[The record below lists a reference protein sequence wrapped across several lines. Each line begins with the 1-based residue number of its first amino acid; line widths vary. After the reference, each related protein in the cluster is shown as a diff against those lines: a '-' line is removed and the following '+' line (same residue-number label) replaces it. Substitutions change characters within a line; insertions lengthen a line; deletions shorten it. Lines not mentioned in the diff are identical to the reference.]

1 MSRKTSVTAWIDG
14 RMKADSRL
22 AREVDEILGEMRLE
36 QDLAALRE
44 KRRLTQ
50 RQVARLLGTSQPY
63 VAKLES
69 GRVKNLGIGTL
80 VKYARALGGTVT
92 VRIRPL
98 ARRAAARPARLKKL
112 G

>member
-1 MSRKTSVTAWIDG
+1 MGKKTPVMEWIDG
-14 RMKADSRL
+14 RLKADPHL
-22 AREVDEILGEMRLE
+22 ARQVEAILDEMRLE

-44 KRRLTQ
+44 RRKLTQ

-63 VAKLES
+63 VAKIES

-92 VRIRPL
+92 VQIKPRATV
-98 ARRAAARPARLKKL
+98 ARRGRLKKA